1 MNTIKVN
8 LHIELPGR
16 TLDNSGKYTTKMQKR
31 LKDTKSNKYY
41 FAETELRNTI
51 PASQEIKWTQSQYLY
66 MTSKQGCPDDFN
78 KFVWNKLTPKE
89 RIKIHAEYFCK
100 SINGTSFQLEVL

>member
-16 TLDNSGKYTTKMQKR
+16 TLDNSGKYTTKMQKK

-41 FAETELRNTI
+41 FAEVELRNTI

-66 MTSKQGCPDDFN
+66 MISKQGYPE
-78 KFVWNKLTPKE
+78 KFDKFLWNKLTPKE
-89 RIKIHAEYFCK
+89 RIRVHAGLFCK
-100 SINGTSFQLEVL
+100 QVNGTSFQLEVL